1 MRTNQQT
8 MILTVTL
15 NPCIDK
21 SSTVVKLKPESKL
34 RCTEVVNEPGGGG
47 INVSKALKKLDASS
61 VALFPAGGHNGNM
74 LCSLL
79 EEEGLQFHAVDTKV
93 ETRENWIVL
102 ENSTND
108 QFRFTFPGRE
118 VQEETVKALVDQ
130 IRAFTPSFVI
140 ASGSL
145 PPGLP
150 DYFYGL
156 IVKNAAAVGAKCIV
170 DTSGPALQAL
180 KGKKAYMIKPN
191 IGELCKMLNI
201 DWLDKEEVPDAA
213 QQAIFDGFAELIVVS
228 MGPEGAWLVSSDK
241 KYFCAAPPVEKRST
255 VGAGDSM
262 VAGITY
268 MLQKERP
275 LREAIRFGVA
285 CGSAATMN
293 EGTQL
298 FKREDAERLF
308 HQINENHAS

>member
-1 MRTNQQT
+1 

-21 SSTVVKLKPESKL
+21 SSRVEKMKPESKL
-34 RCTEVVNEPGGGG
+34 RCAEVVNEPGGGG
-47 INVSKALKKLDASS
+47 INVSKALQKLEASS

-79 EEEGLQFHAVDTKV
+79 KEEGIDFHAVDTRV

-102 ENSTND
+102 ETSTNN
-108 QFRFTFPGRE
+108 QYRFTFPGRE
-118 VQEETVKALVDQ
+118 VLEDTVKTLVDQ
-130 IRAFTPSFVI
+130 IRSFAPSFVV

-180 KGKKAYMIKPN
+180 KGKHAFMIKPN
-191 IGELCKMLNI
+191 IGELCKMLNV
-201 DWLDKEEVPDAA
+201 DWLDKDEVPDAA
-213 QQAIFDGFAELIVVS
+213 QQAIRDGFAEIMVVS
-228 MGPEGAWLVSSDK
+228 MGPMGAWLINSEK
-241 KYFCAAPPVEKRST
+241 RYFVEAPPVEKKST

-268 MLQKERP
+268 SLQKGRT
-275 LREAIRFGVA
+275 LREAIQFGVA

-293 EGTQL
+293 DGTQL
-298 FKREDAERLF
+298 FKKADAERLYTL
-308 HQINENHAS
+308 INEK

>member
-1 MRTNQQT
+1 
-8 MILTVTL
+8 MILTITL

-21 SSTVVKLKPESKL
+21 SSTVEKMKPESKL

-47 INVSKALKKLDASS
+47 INVSKALKKLETTS
-61 VALFPAGGHNGNM
+61 VALFPSGDHNGNM

-79 EEEGLQFHAVDTKV
+79 EDEHIIFHAVDTKV

-102 ENSTND
+102 EASTVN
-108 QFRFTFPGRE
+108 QYRFTFPGRQ
-118 VQEETVKALVDQ
+118 VQEETIKTLVDQ
-130 IRAFTPSFVI
+130 IRNFSPSYVI

-156 IVKNAAAVGAKCIV
+156 VVKNAKSVGAKCIV

-180 KGKKAYMIKPN
+180 QGKGAYLIKPN
-191 IGELCKMLNI
+191 IGELCKMLNV
-201 DWLDKEEVPDAA
+201 DWLDKEEVADAA
-213 QQAIFDGFAELIVVS
+213 HQAIMDGFAELIAVS
-228 MGPEGAWLVSSDK
+228 MGPEGAWIVSK
-241 KYFCAAPPVEKRST
+241 EERYFATAPKVEKRST

-262 VAGITY
+262 VAGMTY
-268 MLQKERP
+268 MLKQNRTLKEV
-275 LREAIRFGVA
+275 ISFGVA

-298 FKREDAERLF
+298 FKKEDAERLYNMIS
-308 HQINENHAS
+308 Q

>member
-1 MRTNQQT
+1 
-8 MILTVTL
+8 MILTITL

-21 SSTVVKLKPESKL
+21 SSKVDVIKPDSKL
-34 RCTEVVNEPGGGG
+34 RCTEVINEPGGGG
-47 INVSKALKKLDASS
+47 INVSKALQKLETAS

-79 EEEGLQFHAVDTKV
+79 KEQGILFHAVDTKV

-102 ENSTND
+102 ETSANK

-118 VQEETVKALVDQ
+118 VKEETIKTLIDH
-130 IRAFTPSFVI
+130 IRSFSPSFVV

-156 IVKNAAAVGAKCIV
+156 IVKNASSVGARCVI

-180 KGKKAYMIKPN
+180 KGKHTYMIKPN
-191 IGELCKMLNI
+191 IGELCKMLNVE
-201 DWLDKEEVPDAA
+201 WLDKEEVPDAA
-213 QQAIFDGFAELIVVS
+213 QQAIRDGFAEIIVVS
-228 MGPEGAWLVSSDK
+228 MGPAGAWLVAQDEKHFCEAPAAEK
-241 KYFCAAPPVEKRST
+241 KST

-262 VAGITY
+262 VAGIIY
-268 MLQKERP
+268 SIQQQKP
-275 LREAIRFGVA
+275 LNEALAFGVA
-285 CGSAATMN
+285 CGTAATMN

-298 FKREDAERLF
+298 FDKEDVLKLYR
-308 HQINENHAS
+308 QITQR

>member
-1 MRTNQQT
+1 

-21 SSTVVKLKPESKL
+21 SSRVEKMKPESKL

-47 INVSKALKKLDASS
+47 INVSKALKRLDSSS

-79 EEEGLQFHAVDTKV
+79 KEEGILFHAVDTKV

-102 ENSTND
+102 ETGINN
-108 QFRFTFPGRE
+108 QYRFTFPGRE
-118 VQEETVKALVDQ
+118 VLEETVKKLVDQ
-130 IRAFTPSFVI
+130 IRSFSPTYVV

-170 DTSGPALQAL
+170 DTSGAALQAL
-180 KGKKAYMIKPN
+180 KGKNAYLIKPN
-191 IGELCKMLNI
+191 IGELCKMLNVT
-201 DWLDKEEVPDAA
+201 WLDKDDVPNAA
-213 QQAIFDGFAELIVVS
+213 HQAIRDGFAEIIVVS
-228 MGPEGAWLVSSDK
+228 MGPDGAWLINNDHR
-241 KYFCAAPPVEKRST
+241 YFVAAPPVEKKST

-268 MLQKERP
+268 SLQKNMS
-275 LREAIRFGVA
+275 LRDAIRFGVA

-293 EGTQL
+293 DGSQL
-298 FKREDAERLF
+298 FKKADAERLF
-308 HQINENHAS
+308 AEISQ

>member
-1 MRTNQQT
+1 

-21 SSTVVKLKPESKL
+21 SSTLQNLEPESKL
-34 RCTEVVNEPGGGG
+34 RCTEIVNEPGGGG
-47 INVSKALKKLDASS
+47 INVSKALKKLGAVS

-74 LCSLL
+74 LCALL
-79 EEEGLQFHAVDTKV
+79 DEEKLPFHAVDSKV

-102 ENSTND
+102 EKSLNN
-108 QFRFTFPGRE
+108 QYRFTFPGRQ
-118 VQEETVKALVDQ
+118 VQEETIHTLVDH
-130 IRAFTPSFVI
+130 IRTFSPTYVV

-156 IVKNAAAVGAKCIV
+156 IVKNAASVGAKCIV
-170 DTSGPALQAL
+170 DTSGPALEAL
-180 KGKKAYMIKPN
+180 KGKGAFLIKPN
-191 IGELCKMLNI
+191 IGELCNLLKLSNLA
-201 DWLDKEEVPDAA
+201 DHDVPDAA
-213 QQAIFDGFAELIVVS
+213 RQIIADGYAQIVAVS
-228 MGPEGAWLVSSDK
+228 MGPQGAWLVSKDEK
-241 KYFCAAPPVEKRST
+241 HFAAAPKVKKRST

-262 VAGITY
+262 VAGITF
-268 MLQKERP
+268 MLQQQRT
-275 LREAIRFGVA
+275 LQDAISFGVA

-298 FKREDAERLF
+298 FKREDAERLY
-308 HQINENHAS
+308 HEVIESSH

>member
-1 MRTNQQT
+1 
-8 MILTVTL
+8 MILTITL

-21 SSTVVKLKPESKL
+21 SSALQTLEPESKL
-34 RCTEVVNEPGGGG
+34 RCTEIVNEPGGGG
-47 INVSKALKKLDASS
+47 INVSKALKKLGAES

-74 LCSLL
+74 LCALL
-79 EEEGLQFHAVDTKV
+79 DAEKLPFHAVDSKV

-102 ENSTND
+102 ETSHNH
-108 QFRFTFPGRE
+108 QYRFTFPGRP
-118 VQEETVKALVDQ
+118 VEEAAIHTLVDH
-130 IRAFTPSFVI
+130 IRTFSPACVV

-156 IVKNAAAVGAKCIV
+156 IVKNATSVGARCIV
-170 DTSGPALQAL
+170 DTSGPALKAL
-180 KGKKAYMIKPN
+180 KGKGAFLIKPN
-191 IGELCKMLNI
+191 MGELCHLLQIPSIKDI
-201 DWLDKEEVPDAA
+201 EVPDAA
-213 QQAIFDGFAELIVVS
+213 QQIIEDGYAEIVAVS
-228 MGPEGAWLVSSDK
+228 MGPQGAWLVSK
-241 KYFCAAPPVEKRST
+241 HEKHFAAAPRVKKKST

-268 MLQKERP
+268 MLQQHRP
-275 LREAIRFGVA
+275 LQEAITFGVA

-298 FKREDAERLF
+298 FKREDVEKLYQEITNCNRT
-308 HQINENHAS
+308 

>member
-1 MRTNQQT
+1 

-21 SSTVVKLKPESKL
+21 SSSVDQLQPETKL

-47 INVSKALKKLDASS
+47 INVSKALKKLEIAS
-61 VALFPAGGHNGNM
+61 VALFPSGGHNGNM

-79 EEEGLQFHAVDTKV
+79 REEEIEFHAIDSKV

-102 ENSTND
+102 ETSNNN
-108 QFRFTFPGRE
+108 QYRFTFPGRE
-118 VQEETVKALVDQ
+118 VQEETIITLIGQ
-130 IRAFTPSFVI
+130 IRNFSPAYVV

-156 IVKNAAAVGAKCIV
+156 IVKNAKAVGARCIA
-170 DTSGPALQAL
+170 DTSGTALQAL
-180 KGKKAYMIKPN
+180 KGKGAYLIKPN
-191 IGELCKMLNI
+191 IAELCKMLNTEQ
-201 DWLDKEEVPDAA
+201 LTGNEVDDAA
-213 QQAIFDGFAELIVVS
+213 QQAVMDGYAELIAVS
-228 MGPEGAWLVSSDK
+228 MGPDGAWLVSKDEK
-241 KYFCAAPPVEKRST
+241 HFAAAPKVKKQST

-262 VAGITY
+262 VAGMTY
-268 MLQKERP
+268 MLQQNKSLKEV
-275 LREAIRFGVA
+275 ISFGVA

-298 FKREDAERLF
+298 FHKADAERLF
-308 HQINENHAS
+308 ASMR

>member
-1 MRTNQQT
+1 

-21 SSTVVKLKPESKL
+21 STVVEKLNPEAKL
-34 RCTEVVNEPGGGG
+34 RCTEVINEPGGGG
-47 INVSKALKKLDASS
+47 INVSKALQKLDTPS

-79 EEEGLQFHAVDTKV
+79 HNEKITFHAVDTKV

-102 ENSTND
+102 EQPTNN
-108 QFRFTFPGRE
+108 QFRFTFPGKE
-118 VQEETVKALVDQ
+118 VMEATIITLVDQ
-130 IRAFTPSFVI
+130 IRSFSPAFVI

-156 IVKNAAAVGAKCIV
+156 IVKNAKSVGAKCIV

-180 KGKKAYMIKPN
+180 KGKGAYLIKPN
-191 IGELCKMLNI
+191 ISELCKMLNI
-201 DWLDKEEVPDAA
+201 EWLEKNEVDDAA
-213 QQAIFDGFAELIVVS
+213 QQAIHDGFAELIAVS
-228 MGPEGAWLVSSDK
+228 MGPEGAWLVSQNEKHFATAPKVDK
-241 KYFCAAPPVEKRST
+241 KST

-262 VAGITY
+262 VAGMAY
-268 MLQKERP
+268 MLQQNHTLKEV
-275 LREAIRFGVA
+275 IKFGVA

-293 EGTQL
+293 AGTQL
-298 FKREDAERLF
+298 FKRSDAEKLY
-308 HQINENHAS
+308 NSMK

>member
-1 MRTNQQT
+1 

-21 SSTVVKLKPESKL
+21 SSTVEKLKPESKL
-34 RCTEVVNEPGGGG
+34 RCTEVVHEPGGGG
-47 INVSKALKKLDASS
+47 INVSKALKKLNTDS

-79 EEEGLQFHAVDTKV
+79 MEEGINHHPVDTKV

-102 ENSTND
+102 ETSTNS
-108 QFRFTFPGRE
+108 QYRFTFPGRE
-118 VQEETVKALVDQ
+118 VQEETIISLVDH
-130 IRAFTPSFVI
+130 IRSFSPRYVV

-156 IVKNAAAVGAKCIV
+156 IVETANALDAKCIV
-170 DTSGPALQAL
+170 DTSGAALQAL
-180 KGKKAYMIKPN
+180 KGKNAYMIKPN

-201 DWLDKEEVPDAA
+201 EWLDKNDVPDAA
-213 QQAIFDGFAELIVVS
+213 QQAIADGYAQMMAVS
-228 MGPEGAWLVSSDK
+228 MGPDGAWLVTADER
-241 KYFCAAPPVEKRST
+241 YYCAAPKVEKRST

-268 MLQKERP
+268 MLAKEQQ
-275 LREAIRFGVA
+275 LDEAIRFGVA

-298 FKREDAERLF
+298 FKREDPERLF
-308 HQINENHAS
+308 ESMS

>member
-1 MRTNQQT
+1 
-8 MILTVTL
+8 MILTITL

-21 SSTVVKLKPESKL
+21 STVAQQLKPDSKL

-47 INVSKALKKLDASS
+47 INVSKALRKLDAGT

-79 EEEGLQFHAVDTKV
+79 KEEGIVFHAVDTKV
-93 ETRENWIVL
+93 ETRENWVVT
-102 ENSTND
+102 EEAGNN
-108 QFRFTFPGRE
+108 QYRFTFPGRA
-118 VQEETVKALVDQ
+118 VLEETVSILIDQ
-130 IRAFTPSFVI
+130 VRNFSPSFVV

-156 IVKNAAAVGAKCIV
+156 IVKNANAIGARCIV

-180 KGKKAYMIKPN
+180 KGKHAFLIKPN

-201 DWLDKEEVPDAA
+201 DWLNKEDVPLAA
-213 QQAIFDGFAELIVVS
+213 RQAIRNGFAEIMVIS
-228 MGPEGAWLVSSDK
+228 MGPDGAWLVTSK
-241 KYFCAAPPVEKRST
+241 EIHYAPAPPVTKRST

-268 MLQKERP
+268 MLQQGNT
-275 LREAIRFGVA
+275 LREALAFAVA

-298 FKREDAERLF
+298 FTKNDVLKLYPD
-308 HQINENHAS
+308 ILSKVSDS

>member
-1 MRTNQQT
+1 

-21 SSTVVKLKPESKL
+21 SSTVEKLKPESKL
-34 RCTEVVNEPGGGG
+34 RCTEVVHEPGGGG
-47 INVSKALKKLDASS
+47 INVSKALKKLNTDS
-61 VALFPAGGHNGNM
+61 VALFPSGGHNGNM

-79 EEEGLQFHAVDTKV
+79 AEEGINYHPVDTKV

-102 ENSTND
+102 ETSTNS

-118 VQEETVKALVDQ
+118 VQEETIISLVDH
-130 IRAFTPSFVI
+130 IRSFSPRYVV

-156 IVKNAAAVGAKCIV
+156 IVETANALGAKCIV
-170 DTSGPALQAL
+170 DTSGAALQAL
-180 KGKKAYMIKPN
+180 KGKNAYMIKPN

-201 DWLDKEEVPDAA
+201 DWLDKNDVPNAA
-213 QQAIFDGFAELIVVS
+213 QQAIADGYAQMMAVS
-228 MGPEGAWLVSSDK
+228 MGPDGAWLVSADER
-241 KYFCAAPPVEKRST
+241 YYCAAPKVEKRST

-268 MLQKERP
+268 MLAKEQQ
-275 LREAIRFGVA
+275 LDEAIRFGVA

-308 HQINENHAS
+308 ESMS

>member
-1 MRTNQQT
+1 
-8 MILTVTL
+8 MILTITL

-21 SSTVVKLKPESKL
+21 SSTVDQLKPESKL

-47 INVSKALKKLDASS
+47 INVSKALKRLDASS

-79 EEEGLQFHAVDTKV
+79 KEEGILFHAVDTQV

-102 ENSTND
+102 EENTNN
-108 QFRFTFPGRE
+108 QFRFTFPGRA
-118 VQEETVKALVDQ
+118 VVEETIITLVDH
-130 IRAFTPSFVI
+130 IRSFSPSYVV

-156 IVKNAAAVGAKCIV
+156 IVKNANAVGAKCVI

-180 KGKKAYMIKPN
+180 KGKHAFLLKPN
-191 IGELCKMLNI
+191 IGELCKMLNVE
-201 DWLDKEEVPDAA
+201 WLDKLEVADAA
-213 QQAIFDGFAELIVVS
+213 QQAIVDGYAEMMAVS
-228 MGPEGAWLVSSDK
+228 MGPDGAWLVTKDEK
-241 KYFCAAPPVEKRST
+241 HFAPAPKVEKRST

-262 VAGITY
+262 VAGMVY
-268 MLQKERP
+268 MLQQQRSLQEVI
-275 LREAIRFGVA
+275 AFGVA

-293 EGTQL
+293 DGTQL
-298 FKREDAERLF
+298 FKQVDAERLYQ
-308 HQINENHAS
+308 QIQVQ

>member
-1 MRTNQQT
+1 
-8 MILTVTL
+8 MILTITL

-21 SSTVVKLKPESKL
+21 SSRVEKLKPESKL

-47 INVSKALKKLDASS
+47 INVSKALKKLDSSS

-79 EEEGLQFHAVDTKV
+79 KEEGILFHAVDTKV

-102 ENSTND
+102 ETSINN
-108 QFRFTFPGRE
+108 QYRFTFPGKE
-118 VQEETVKALVDQ
+118 VLEETIKTLVDQ
-130 IRAFTPSFVI
+130 IRAFTPSFVV

-156 IVKNAAAVGAKCIV
+156 IVKNAAAVGARCIV
-170 DTSGPALQAL
+170 DTSGAALQAL
-180 KGKKAYMIKPN
+180 KGKGAFLIKPN
-191 IGELCKMLNI
+191 IGELCKMLNV
-201 DWLDKEEVPDAA
+201 DWLDKDDVPNAA
-213 QQAIFDGFAELIVVS
+213 HQAIMDGFAEIIVVS
-228 MGPEGAWLVSSDK
+228 MGPDGAWLVSKDHR
-241 KYFCAAPPVEKRST
+241 YFVAAPPVEKKST

-268 MLQKERP
+268 SLEKNMT
-275 LREAIRFGVA
+275 LRDAIRFGVA

-293 EGTQL
+293 DGTQL
-298 FKREDAERLF
+298 FKKADAENLYAF
-308 HQINENHAS
+308 ISQ

>member
-1 MRTNQQT
+1 
-8 MILTVTL
+8 MILTITL

-21 SSTVVKLKPESKL
+21 STKLDILKPDSKL

-47 INVSKALKKLDASS
+47 INVSKALKKLETSS

-79 EEEGLQFHAVDTKV
+79 KDEGILFHAVDTKT
-93 ETRENWIVL
+93 ETRENWIAL
-102 ENSTND
+102 ETSVNK
-108 QFRFTFPGRE
+108 QYRFTFPGRE
-118 VQEETVKALVDQ
+118 AREETIKALIDQ
-130 IRAFTPSFVI
+130 IRSFAPAYVV

-170 DTSGPALQAL
+170 DTSGAALQAL
-180 KGKKAYMIKPN
+180 RGRHAYLIKPN
-191 IGELCKMLNI
+191 IGELCRMLNV
-201 DWLDKEEVPDAA
+201 DWIDKEEIPAAA
-213 QQAIFDGFAELIVVS
+213 QQVITDGFAEIVVVS
-228 MGPEGAWLVSSDK
+228 MGAAGAWLVSSEK
-241 KYFCAAPPVEKRST
+241 KYFIAAPVIEKKST

-262 VAGITY
+262 VAGITH
-268 MLQKERP
+268 MLQKKHS
-275 LREAIRFGVA
+275 LKDAITFGVA

-298 FKREDAERLF
+298 FNKADAEQLYKL
-308 HQINENHAS
+308 ILEK

>member
-1 MRTNQQT
+1 

-21 SSTVVKLKPESKL
+21 SSQAEKLKPESKL

-47 INVSKALKKLDASS
+47 INVSKALKRLKTAS
-61 VALFPAGGHNGNM
+61 VALFPAGGHNGDM

-79 EEEGLQFHAVDTKV
+79 REEELEFHAVDTKV
-93 ETRENWIVL
+93 ETRENWIIL
-102 ENSTND
+102 ETSTVN
-108 QFRFTFPGRE
+108 QYRFTFPGRE
-118 VQEETVKALVDQ
+118 VQEDTIKILIDQ
-130 IRAFTPSFVI
+130 IRNFTPSYVI

-156 IVKNAAAVGAKCIV
+156 IVKNAKAVGAKCIV

-180 KGKKAYMIKPN
+180 QGKGAYLIKPN
-191 IGELCKMLNI
+191 IGELCKMLNV
-201 DWLDKEEVPDAA
+201 DWLDKDEVPDAA
-213 QQAIFDGFAELIVVS
+213 QQAIRDGFAELIAVS
-228 MGPEGAWLVSSDK
+228 MGPDGAWIISSHEK
-241 KYFCAAPPVEKRST
+241 HFAAAPKVEKRST

-262 VAGITY
+262 VAGMTY
-268 MLQKERP
+268 MLQQNRSLKEVI
-275 LREAIRFGVA
+275 AFGVS

-298 FKREDAERLF
+298 FKKEDAERLF
-308 HQINENHAS
+308 TGMS

>member
-1 MRTNQQT
+1 
-8 MILTVTL
+8 MILTITL

-21 SSTVVKLKPESKL
+21 SSRVEFLKPESKL

-47 INVSKALKKLDASS
+47 INVSKALQKLETTSI
-61 VALFPAGGHNGNM
+61 ALFPSGGNNGNM
-74 LCSLL
+74 LCYMLR
-79 EEEGLQFHAVDTKV
+79 EEGIPFHAVDSKV

-102 ENSTND
+102 ETSTNK

-118 VQEETVKALVDQ
+118 VMEDSIKTLIEQ
-130 IRAFTPSFVI
+130 IRAFSPTYVV

-156 IVKNAAAVGAKCIV
+156 IVKNASAIGAKCII
-170 DTSGPALQAL
+170 DTSGSALQAL
-180 KGKKAYMIKPN
+180 KGKHAYLIKPN

-201 DWLDKEEVPDAA
+201 EKLDKTEVPDGA
-213 QQAIFDGFAELIVVS
+213 QQAIMDGFAEIIVVS
-228 MGPEGAWLVSSDK
+228 MGPAGAWLVSSDK
-241 KYFCAAPPVEKRST
+241 RYFVAAPIVEKKST

-268 MLQKERP
+268 YLEKGKT

-298 FKREDAERLF
+298 FNRTDVEKLF
-308 HQINENHAS
+308 AFIND

>member
-1 MRTNQQT
+1 

-21 SSTVVKLKPESKL
+21 SSKAGIIKPESKL

-47 INVSKALKKLDASS
+47 INVSKALQKLETPS
-61 VALFPAGGHNGNM
+61 VALFPAGGNNGNM
-74 LCSLL
+74 LCHMLKQ
-79 EEEGLQFHAVDTKV
+79 EGILFHAVDTKV
-93 ETRENWIVL
+93 ETRENWIML
-102 ENSTND
+102 ETSTNN

-118 VQEETVKALVDQ
+118 VMEETITTLLDQ
-130 IRAFTPSFVI
+130 IRSFAPTFVV

-156 IVKNAAAVGAKCIV
+156 IVKNATAVGAKCIV

-180 KGKKAYMIKPN
+180 KGKHTYLIKPN
-191 IGELCKMLNI
+191 ISELCKMLNV
-201 DWLDKEEVPDAA
+201 DWLDKADVPNAA
-213 QQAIFDGFAELIVVS
+213 QQAIADGFAEIIVVS
-228 MGPEGAWLVSSDK
+228 MGPNGAWMVSKDQQH
-241 KYFCAAPPVEKRST
+241 FVPAPLVEKKST

-268 MLQKERP
+268 SLQKNMP
-275 LREAIRFGVA
+275 LRDAIRFGVA

-293 EGTQL
+293 DGTQL
-298 FKREDAERLF
+298 FKKADAEKLF
-308 HQINENHAS
+308 AIINE

>member
-1 MRTNQQT
+1 

-21 SSTVVKLKPESKL
+21 SSVAEQLKPEAKL

-47 INVSKALKKLDASS
+47 INVSKALKKLETAS
-61 VALFPAGGHNGNM
+61 VALFPSGGHNGAM

-79 EEEGLQFHAVDTKV
+79 KEEEIEFHAVDTKV

-102 ENSTND
+102 ESTTNN
-108 QFRFTFPGRE
+108 QFRFTFPGRA
-118 VQEETVKALVDQ
+118 VQEETMITLIDH
-130 IRAFTPSFVI
+130 IRSFSPSYVI

-156 IVKNAAAVGAKCIV
+156 IVKNAKTVGARCIV

-180 KGKKAYMIKPN
+180 QGKGAYLIKPN
-191 IGELCKMLNI
+191 ISELCKMLNVETLAK
-201 DWLDKEEVPDAA
+201 DEVPNAA
-213 QQAIFDGFAELIVVS
+213 QQAIHDGYAELIAVS
-228 MGPEGAWLVSSDK
+228 MGPDGAWLVSSDEQ
-241 KYFCAAPPVEKRST
+241 YFAAAPKVEKRST

-262 VAGITY
+262 VAGISF
-268 MLQKERP
+268 MLQQNRSLKEVI
-275 LREAIRFGVA
+275 AFGVA

-293 EGTQL
+293 DGTQL
-298 FKREDAERLF
+298 FHKADAERLF
-308 HQINENHAS
+308 AGMS